1 MPLTGKGNEIMSAM
15 QKEYGAKKGESVFY
29 ASKNKG
35 RISGVDSAMFPGE
48 KAGEPYDPKK
58 EAENRKQAAKERAR
72 NMEEA
77 GRSRRKD
84 STTPNPG
91 DPNLLALSDA
101 ARAMRDA
108 AELLTKR
115 CDAMEREDASAAELS
130 ELRAEGKA
138 TGYPDGI
145 STDPKDYKYKVNT
158 SMTPASSKAAGLS
171 GYGRNLKEA
180 RGLVK
185 KFEGM
190 MPGHEGSWSVKSN
203 FDYKGK

>member
-115 CDAMEREDASAAELS
+115 CDAMEREDASME
-130 ELRAEGKA
+130 
-138 TGYPDGI
+138 
-145 STDPKDYKYKVNT
+145 KD
-158 SMTPASSKAAGLS
+158 
-171 GYGRNLKEA
+171 REA
-180 RGLVK
+180 
-185 KFEGM
+185 
-190 MPGHEGSWSVKSN
+190 
-203 FDYKGK
+203 YKGYLCKRELGGQWWHVSKDGHHITTQRTLEECKRQIDQIAS

>member
-101 ARAMRDA
+101 ARAMKDA

-115 CDAMEREDASAAELS
+115 CDAMEREDISKEELGEFEAQGS
-130 ELRAEGKA
+130 A
-138 TGYPDGI
+138 TGYPDAEENKPYG
-145 STDPKDYKYKVNT
+145 PRGAHLKVFDT
-158 SMTPASSKAAGLS
+158 KAEAKAFAAGKKGAEVTQSS
-171 GYGRNLKEA
+171 GA
-180 RGLVK
+180 RGGGGPT
-185 KFEGM
+185 KFRV
-190 MPGHEGSWSVKSN
+190 SWP
-203 FDYKGK
+203 D